1 MKKLYFLKA
10 FVIGF
15 FTIALSL
22 FLSNCESD
30 LNEEIEK
37 KTVTVK
43 LGEKLVV
50 AKVKFGKGSYASFS
64 FSDKDK
70 EAEMVKK
77 AKEEGFKGSAFEKFV
92 LYSDKETTKVFF
104 GKIDEDMTLY
114 AKFGWKVEI
123 KYNFGDEDKVYEG
136 ADFIIADG
144 KKIET
149 SGRAGYYKGWDKF
162 ISEGLLHLRESAK
175 KSKKELADAPFVTE
189 KDGSTS
195 AKDSVITKDGTVWV
209 KTK

>member
-1 MKKLYFLKA
+1 MKNFYFLKA

-30 LNEEIEK
+30 VSDEIDK
-37 KTVTVK
+37 QTVTVK

-50 AKVKFGKGSYASFS
+50 KELNVGKGSYASFN
-64 FSDKDK
+64 FLNKDK
-70 EAEMVKK
+70 KAELVKK
-77 AKEEGFKGSAFEKFV
+77 AKEAGFKGSAFETFV
-92 LYSDKETTKVFF
+92 LYSDKEATKVFED
-104 GKIDEDMTLY
+104 KITEDMTLY

-123 KYNFGDEDKVYEG
+123 KYNFGDGDKVYDG

-144 KKIET
+144 KKIES
-149 SGRAGYYKGWDKF
+149 SGRAEYHGGWDKF
-162 ISEGLLHLRESAK
+162 ISNGLSPLRELAK